1 MSKNPD
7 VQTAED
13 IAERKLEG
21 EDIKKEI
28 SKLKKMLKTGFHN
41 KTDGM
46 EKVSKTLA
54 SNDPKKISKFYIEV
68 ANIIKALA
76 ITDNLEKFNE
86 FLAGY
91 SVSVTSGKELTYLK
105 KGKKKEKFQTLYSEY
120 FYEDPPQSGTAAG
133 EKILQAMETNYK
145 TLRQQDEALKE
156 EAENL
161 SYSCSKRTFNTLT
174 SALLSAKKKD
184 VSLEEV
190 IVDIESKLSDQQQAV
205 DLLEK
210 NSAEE

>member
-13 IAERKLEG
+13 VAERKLES

-28 SKLKKMLKTGFHN
+28 SKLKKMLKTGFSN

-46 EKVSKTLA
+46 EKVTKVLA
-54 SNDPKKISKFYIEV
+54 TDDPKKIAKFYTEI

-76 ITDNLEKFNE
+76 ISNNLEKFNDYLMN
-86 FLAGY
+86 FN
-91 SVSVTSGKELTYLK
+91 VSVTSNKELSYLK
-105 KGKKKEKFQTLYSEY
+105 KGKKKEKFKMLYSEY
-120 FYEDPPQSGTAAG
+120 FYEEPPQSGTAAG
-133 EKILQAMETNYK
+133 EKILIAMETNYK

-174 SALLSAKKKD
+174 GALLSAKKKD
-184 VSLEEV
+184 VALEDVINEIEV
-190 IVDIESKLSDQQQAV
+190 KLNEQQQAV

-210 NSAEE
+210 DSSEE